1 VAVIRRAAAAAVSMV
16 VALAAFGA
24 VIAGSPLGGL
34 AGAPPARAATTTK
47 PSPGTSTAATT
58 SAARDAT
65 PPPPPLGVR
74 GAALVEESSGQQ
86 LFGENANAQL
96 AIASTTK
103 LMTALITLEHT
114 KLNRV
119 FADPDY
125 PLASEDSQIGLEPG
139 ERMSV
144 HDLLLAMLLPSADDA
159 AIDLAFNVGHG
170 SIGRF
175 VGMMNARARQLGLT
189 HTHYSTPSGLDTP
202 GNYSSAN
209 DLVKLAQY
217 DLQHEPF
224 FRFAVRQTH
233 AVLRTGNHVRSVT
246 NLNGLLRFPWINGV
260 KTGHT
265 LDAGYVLVASGTQ
278 GGMTLIDAVLGTS
291 SEAARDSNALALLQ
305 WGFSNFGLRTPV
317 HAGKVLARPA
327 VTGIAPGAPGA
338 HARLIAAST
347 YKRVFPRSASVTLR
361 VHAPAQLTGPLPAQ
375 SSVGWVSVVENHRVV
390 TRVPLLLVSAVPAIK
405 KSHPVASAVVVSV
418 TLSGLLVAVGAAI
431 GLTMFWREWSK
442 GTRGGRPRST
452 KPR

>member
-1 VAVIRRAAAAAVSMV
+1 MTRRAAAAAVSVV

-24 VIAGSPLGGL
+24 GIAGSLVGAL
-34 AGAPPARAATTTK
+34 AGAPPARAATTTAQ
-47 PSPGTSTAATT
+47 SAPGTSTAAT
-58 SAARDAT
+58 AAPARDTT

-74 GAALVEESSGQQ
+74 AAALTEESSDQQ

-114 KLNRV
+114 KLSRV

-125 PLASEDSQIGLEPG
+125 PLESEDSQIGLEPG

-159 AIDLAFNVGHG
+159 AIDLAYNVGHG
-170 SIGRF
+170 SISRF

-209 DLVKLAQY
+209 DLVMLARY

-233 AVLRTGNHVRSVT
+233 AVLRTGNHVRFVT

-278 GGMTLIDAVLGTS
+278 GGMTLVDAVLGTS

-305 WGFSNFGLRTPV
+305 WGFANFGLRTPV
-317 HAGKVLARPA
+317 RAGKVLARP
-327 VTGIAPGAPGA
+327 VITGIAPAPGA
-338 HARLIAAST
+338 RSADRGLHLHAR
-347 YKRVFPRSASVTLR
+347 
-361 VHAPAQLTGPLPAQ
+361 
-375 SSVGWVSVVENHRVV
+375 
-390 TRVPLLLVSAVPAIK
+390 VPALGVGDAARARAGGAHGPAARTVFRWVGV
-405 KSHPVASAVVVSV
+405 SGRESPGRYPNPPASGVGGAGGQELPSGRKRAGRIGYAVW
-418 TLSGLLVAVGAAI
+418 TCGGSGCGDRADNVLARMDPGN
-431 GLTMFWREWSK
+431 E
-442 GTRGGRPRST
+442 GRQA
-452 KPR
+452 